1 MIEAMSDH
9 SFPVWQSARASAA
22 TVLISGASFAGLATA
37 YWMNR
42 LGYRVTVIEIA
53 SGLRRGGTP
62 VDIEGETIGILARM
76 GLIDAVRAKAL
87 PPRRLEF
94 KDAGDGTLGIF
105 GGPPGPETMA
115 AEQYE
120 IHRDDLLDILFAAV
134 EESAEIVF
142 GQTISQLEESQD
154 CIRVTF
160 GDGSGRDYAL
170 VFGCDGNRSNTR
182 RLAFG
187 DEDFSYFMGGYFFI
201 KVVPTTGLL
210 PANVSQIFSVPGR
223 TALLN
228 GYDNQTDI
236 AFAFRTE
243 SQIDYDHRD
252 RALQRGMIHDQ
263 FDRLGWKVPA
273 MLAHTDSGDDF
284 YFDKINQIRMPAWSK
299 GRVALVGDA
308 GYCVSPVA
316 GMGGSMAIIGAAR
329 LADALQLHG
338 VDHKAAFQAYH
349 EKLRPLVDEVQEKAV
364 NFGMAM
370 MFPSDEAE
378 IAERN
383 RKLKERAMVGFDP
396 ASESSVAQESPVGDS
411 GARRHRD
418 RTGDTG

>member
-1 MIEAMSDH
+1 MIEAMTDDL
-9 SFPVWQSARASAA
+9 FPFGQLGRPTAA
-22 TVLISGASFAGLATA
+22 AVLVSGASFAGLATA

-42 LGYRVTVIEIA
+42 LGYRVTIIEAA
-53 SGLRRGGTP
+53 SVLRKGGTP

-76 GLIDAVRAKAL
+76 GMIDAVRAKAL

-105 GGPPGPETMA
+105 GGVPGSEDTA
-115 AEQYE
+115 NEKYE

-134 EESAEIVF
+134 DGSAEMVF
-142 GQTISQLEESQD
+142 SQTISQIEESRD
-154 CIRVTF
+154 CITVTF
-160 GDGSGRDYAL
+160 GDGSRRDYAL

-182 RLAFG
+182 QLAFG

-228 GYDNQTDI
+228 GYDDQTDI

-252 RALQRGMIHDQ
+252 RAQQRGVIHDH

-273 MLAHTDSGDDF
+273 MLEHVDSGDHF
-284 YFDKINQIRMPAWSK
+284 YFDKINQIRMPVWSK

-329 LADALQLHG
+329 LADALQHHG
-338 VDHKAAFQAYH
+338 IDHKAAFQAYH

-383 RKLKERAMVGFDP
+383 RKL
-396 ASESSVAQESPVGDS
+396 SE
-411 GARRHRD
+411 GAID
-418 RTGDTG
+418 L